1 MSDHVS
7 VEILNQAVEMELR
20 KIASDAILFEK
31 MEAERWVDCC
41 GCVVEPR
48 VCNFKNYLSTP

>member
-20 KIASDAILFEK
+20 KVASDAILFEK

-41 GCVVEPR
+41 GCVVEP
-48 VCNFKNYLSTP
+48 L